1 MIATIVDWS
10 KLGNVA
16 LYSLVAGIGVAVIF
30 GAGVSS
36 AAGLLESLRQHRGA
50 AGVAWGTLAVVC
62 VACALGAVVFGIV
75 IMTKKG

>member
-10 KLGNVA
+10 RLGKVA

-36 AAGLLESLRQHRGA
+36 AAGLLESLRQRRGA
-50 AGVAWGTLAVVC
+50 ASIAWGTLAVVC
-62 VACALGAVVFGIV
+62 VGCALGAVVYGIV
-75 IMTKKG
+75 IMANK